1 MVDYSYTLVLIT
13 TSDDE
18 EARLIADMLLG
29 QRKIA
34 CANIV
39 SGLTSLFWWRDK
51 VDRETESLLMVKTRS
66 DCLERLVELVKEV
79 HSYENPEII
88 SLPIVGGSADYL
100 EWIDRSIDLEVEE

>member
-1 MVDYSYTLVLIT
+1 MADFDYTLVLIT

-18 EARLIADMLLG
+18 EARLIADVLLE

-34 CANIV
+34 CANII
-39 SGLTSLFWWRDK
+39 SGLTSLFWWRGK
-51 VDRETESLLMVKTRS
+51 VDKETESLLMVKTRS

-88 SLPIVGGSADYL
+88 SLPITGGSVDYL
-100 EWIDRSIDLEVEE
+100 EWINQSIDLEVEE